1 MSKVWKFRD
10 YDDKRTV
17 WKGFAT
23 DFMQLVTELNGGKP
37 LNNLVVNTEFMRRS
51 MQSLEEACKADPTI
65 RPVTSQ
71 YKKHNKIYSIDLDP
85 KWDISDLDD

>member
-1 MSKVWKFRD
+1 
-10 YDDKRTV
+10 
-17 WKGFAT
+17 
-23 DFMQLVTELNGGKP
+23 
-37 LNNLVVNTEFMRRS
+37 MRRS

-85 KWDISDLDD
+85 KWDISALDD